1 MKTKLQMELSDE
13 SIDVL
18 YTALVNYRS
27 YLRNKNG
34 MEVVTEQQERVS
46 ELISMLLYGYG
57 NNQ

>member
-46 ELISMLLYGYG
+46 ELISMLLYG
-57 NNQ
+57 NNK